1 MVMRY
6 HWGLAVGH
14 TYSHATAADSSV
26 VHGPTTD
33 THEDD
38 DLALESNLAGMPVD
52 ILPQNE
58 ETLDHH
64 DPELGFEDREDH
76 WTDVGEDDNDDGIID
91 DEEFLELNDMY
102 GLSYT

>member
-38 DLALESNLAGMPVD
+38 DLALESNLAGMCK
-52 ILPQNE
+52 E
-58 ETLDHH
+58 H
-64 DPELGFEDREDH
+64 
-76 WTDVGEDDNDDGIID
+76 
-91 DEEFLELNDMY
+91 
-102 GLSYT
+102 